1 MSPARSPQKPPPV
14 SLARALSKLG
24 ACSRSEAESAVAAGR
39 VTVNGAVVR
48 DASHRVDPARDRITL
63 DGEAVRPAAKTYVM
77 LNKPRGLVTTVSD
90 ERGRDTVY
98 LCLHNAPYP
107 RIVPVGRLDRDS
119 EGLLLFTNDTRWA
132 DRIVAPASH
141 LEKVYRVHLETGIN
155 ESLLTSLRAG
165 VESRGE
171 LLRAVR
177 VDAVGER
184 ELEIVLDEG
193 KNRHIRRMLE
203 PLGATISR
211 LVRTAIGP
219 LQLGRLAPGAHRL
232 LTERER
238 AALDAAVPHRS

>member
-1 MSPARSPQKPPPV
+1 MSRPRPPQKEPPV

-24 ACSRSEAESAVAAGR
+24 ACSRSEATTAVVAGR
-39 VTVNGAVVR
+39 VTVNGSIVR
-48 DASHRVDPARDRITL
+48 DPSHRVDPARDRMTL
-63 DGEAVRPAAKTYVM
+63 DGEAVRPAANTYVM

-132 DRIVAPASH
+132 DRIVSPASH
-141 LEKVYRVHLETGIN
+141 LEKVYHVHLEDGIN
-155 ESLLTSLRAG
+155 EKLLTRLRTG

-203 PLGATISR
+203 PLGMTISR

-219 LQLGRLAPGAHRL
+219 QQLGRLSPGAHRV

-238 AALDAAVPHRS
+238 AALDAALPQRS